1 MVKMKTRC
9 MIDMQ
14 KDFINNNSI
23 FLKHWEEEEII
34 EYVNH
39 PTLTGEERWVGK
51 KRRYRFNTQSC

>member
-1 MVKMKTRC
+1 